1 VGEWMQL
8 YGREGKSNI
17 LSDPTSTVPVFNKAS
32 NKRFYITEKLIIIHT
47 CIISVTKMF
56 FFCQYE
62 NVVTL
67 YLYW

>member
-1 VGEWMQL
+1 MQL
-8 YGREGKSNI
+8 YVREGKTNI

-32 NKRFYITEKLIIIHT
+32 NKRFYTTENLIIIQT
-47 CIISVTKMF
+47 CTISVAMVF
-56 FFCQYE
+56 FFCLLE